1 MNRTAPKESK
11 PKLYANIL
19 CDSSYKPFK
28 MTITDGNNMLE
39 INIVNTSLKN
49 AIKAAKDVYGVSE
62 VLTSRVTDEG
72 SK

>member
-1 MNRTAPKESK
+1 
-11 PKLYANIL
+11 
-19 CDSSYKPFK
+19 
-28 MTITDGNNMLE
+28 MLE

-62 VLTSRVTDEG
+62 VLTSRVMDEG